1 MTAMKP
7 QNSNA
12 EILRVVLLG
21 ALLYFH
27 DLSISISHNS
37 YFSVPTKEK
46 RQKSQAKT
54 LRFILNCK
62 SNEVRYIK
70 LQKIKLQRLSNNML
84 DHVFCPSYTKRLCFC
99 GLLQTMSVGHHL
111 NIGTERSSYFNHL
124 HSRRLYVFR

>member
-12 EILRVVLLG
+12 EILRAVLLG

-54 LRFILNCK
+54 LQFILSCK
-62 SNEVRYIK
+62 SHEVESIK
-70 LQKIKLQRLSNNML
+70 LQKSNCRA
-84 DHVFCPSYTKRLCFC
+84 F
-99 GLLQTMSVGHHL
+99 QTTCRVVSCMMEKKTWAIACLKGSAV
-111 NIGTERSSYFNHL
+111 
-124 HSRRLYVFR
+124 